1 MSIFVKVKK
10 LGFIFIS
17 LLTIVL
23 SIGNFGI
30 FSLFLN
36 QYKSN
41 VQANINNKTSVVTDV
56 IYINPYQLYSDS
68 KNITWEDNNKEIVYN
83 GELYDIISI
92 ESENGK
98 VKISAISDK
107 KETEYKIAYAQKE
120 DVNNQSSN
128 SPLKLLKQFFCLKC
142 ISINKI
148 DILKLESKINLFSEH
163 TDSRCFILNN
173 GYKSLEVPPPNS
185 FI

>member
-1 MSIFVKVKK
+1 MKK

-17 LLTIVL
+17 VFTIVL

-36 QYKSN
+36 QYKSE
-41 VQANINNKTSVVTDV
+41 VQANIINKTSVVTDV
-56 IYINPYQLYSDS
+56 IYINPYQFYSDS

-98 VKISAISDK
+98 VKINAISDK
-107 KETEYKIAYAQKE
+107 KETEYKMAYAQKE
-120 DVNNQSSN
+120 DLNNQTSN
-128 SPLKLLKQFFCLKC
+128 SPIKLLKHFFALKC
-142 ISINKI
+142 VCANKM
-148 DILKLESKINLFSEH
+148 DILNLESKINLVSEY